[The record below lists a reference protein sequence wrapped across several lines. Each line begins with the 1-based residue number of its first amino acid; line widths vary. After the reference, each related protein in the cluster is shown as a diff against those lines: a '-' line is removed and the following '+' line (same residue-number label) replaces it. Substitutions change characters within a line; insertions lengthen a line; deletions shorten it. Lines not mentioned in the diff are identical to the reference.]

1 MQVVVTR
8 RRTNERKS
16 IEKCAMAERNL
27 TDRAMFVKSRSVEA
41 QNARGSSQ
49 YSMSASTSGHGIV

>member
-16 IEKCAMAERNL
+16 IERCAMAERSL

-41 QNARGSSQ
+41 TR
-49 YSMSASTSGHGIV
+49 MLEDLHSTLCLLQHPAMA